1 MNDKTRLRI
10 AVPAHLYESV
20 KKQLT
25 LKEGKQNF
33 GGDFTVVKE
42 KKASG
47 DSSTK
52 VESSAPASKSPMSKA
67 PSVTKETT
75 EKTLEER
82 VAALEEMLDKAM
94 KNRKKKTTEE
104 GIEDEIGYEAGEQH
118 PDDKPGVSKS
128 LAGGEDKSTK
138 K

>member
-1 MNDKTRLRI
+1 MNDKTRIRI

-42 KKASG
+42 KK
-47 DSSTK
+47 SSS
-52 VESSAPASKSPMSKA
+52 ESKSGGSIPTSKA
-67 PSVTKETT
+67 PKMEGEKT

-94 KNRKKKTTEE
+94 KNRKNKTTDE
-104 GIEDEIGYEAGEQH
+104 GMENEIGYEKGNQKPDGE
-118 PDDKPGVSKS
+118 DDVNLTDKPTN
-128 LAGGEDKSTK
+128 DKK
-138 K
+138 DK